1 MLNTDWRSLHGG
13 AFMGTRCLVTGGA
26 GFIGSHIVEAL
37 TKLGASVVV
46 LDDLSGGAWDNV
58 KPFKPE
64 TIEGSILDRDALG
77 KAARGCKLVFHLAAL
92 GSVPHSVERPVPYH
106 EADAT
111 GTVMVLEAARHAGAS
126 RVVYSASSSA
136 YGASELLPK
145 TEDMPTA
152 PLSPYAAAKL
162 AGEAYMSA
170 YAGSYGI
177 DTASLRYFNIFG
189 PRQNANS
196 AYAAAIAAFATAA
209 LSGRNPTIYG
219 DGEQS
224 RDFTHVDNVVH
235 ANLLAARS
243 AKPIQ
248 GEVINVACGQRVT
261 VNELVAEV
269 ISFCDDSSLRATHA
283 PERAGDV
290 RHSLADITRAK
301 ALLGYEPIVGFREGL
316 AETLQWY
323 AEQAE
328 RDAIRAS

>member
-1 MLNTDWRSLHGG
+1 MLQTDWRSLHGG

-46 LDDLSGGAWDNV
+46 LDDLSGGAWENV

-64 TIEGSILDRDALG
+64 TVEGSILDRDALG

-92 GSVPHSVERPVPYH
+92 GSVPHSVERPVQYH

-136 YGASELLPK
+136 YGASEVLPK
-145 TEDMPTA
+145 TEDMPVA

-170 YAGSYGI
+170 YAGSYGL

-196 AYAAAIAAFATAA
+196 AYAAVIAAFAKAILA
-209 LSGRNPTIYG
+209 GKAPMIFG
-219 DGEQS
+219 DGKQS
-224 RDFTHVDNVVH
+224 RDFTFVHNAVH

-243 AKPIQ
+243 TTPIKGQ
-248 GEVINVACGQRVT
+248 VINVACGVRIDLNT
-261 VNELVAEV
+261 LAPMMCEIFDRPDLKP
-269 ISFCDDSSLRATHA
+269 TYA

-290 RHSLADITRAK
+290 KHSQADLTKAK
-301 ALLGYEPIVGFREGL
+301 QLLGYQPIVDFRSGL
-316 AETLQWY
+316 ESTLGWY
-323 AEQAE
+323 KQ
-328 RDAIRAS
+328 SL